1 VKEWEDFYARREQM
15 RYTQPIFR
23 FYRNPLNPTDPEL
36 RMEIYDDAEG
46 SWYEHRMAFTDAMRF
61 CQRLSGEIISI
72 ALNNPDLRRRVIV
85 RDVDLEAPPCQDAQ
99 QGRSR
104 ARRGV
109 LARLLG
115 R

>member
-23 FYRNPLNPTDPEL
+23 FYRNPLNPADPEL
-36 RMEIYDDAEG
+36 RMEFYDDAEG

-72 ALNNPDLRRRVIV
+72 ALNNPDLRKRV
-85 RDVDLEAPPCQDAQ
+85 VDLEAPPRQDAQ
-99 QGRSR
+99 QGPSR

-109 LARLLG
+109 LARILG
-115 R
+115 RG